1 MRGRVMDYKA
11 IQELIKTMSDSKL
24 TSLEIEAEGI
34 KIKLGKESQVNRLEE
49 DKLNIK
55 KQECTNNL
63 EVSELEVRKDSGLD
77 EVSLESVVRNKEEV
91 KSKKDENLIDIKSP
105 IVGTFYAAPSPEEPP
120 FVSVGDKVKKGDV
133 LCIIEAMKLMNEIEA
148 EDDYEVVEVLVENEE
163 MVEYGETIFKVKKL

>member
-1 MRGRVMDYKA
+1 MDYKA

>member
-1 MRGRVMDYKA
+1 MDYKA

-77 EVSLESVVRNKEEV
+77 EVSVESVLRNKEEV